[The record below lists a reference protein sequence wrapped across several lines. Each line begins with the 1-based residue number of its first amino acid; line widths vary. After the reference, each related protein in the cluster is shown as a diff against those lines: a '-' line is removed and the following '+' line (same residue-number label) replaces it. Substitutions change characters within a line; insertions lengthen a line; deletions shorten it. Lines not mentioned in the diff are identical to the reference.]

1 MPETRTARACW
12 TSCAVALCSAV
23 CAAAL
28 AQAPGPR
35 IALRWSAPSECP
47 SSSAVSGEVDRILG
61 ERGARPAK
69 PLEVNATVT
78 GTAGS
83 YRVRVETA
91 GSDGPR
97 VRIIEGRSCAA
108 IADATALIIALVI
121 DPTVVPPEPVRP
133 SPPETAASPTP
144 PTPPAPPTAPA
155 PPATSSAAP
164 RPSAP
169 APTTTVAAPTP
180 PPLPPRTPA
189 AARTPLFR
197 SFRVAGWAGAD
208 VGSLPGVAPG
218 FGIEAAAILGAFRL
232 ELGGELYPDRHA
244 LVAKGSPFGGDVG
257 LVAGYGG
264 VCYKPLATP
273 TFELGPCAEME
284 LGRLHATGAGADH
297 TTSGASLWAAP
308 RAGVLFGVFPLS
320 FLGLRVHAAAAFPLE
335 RPEFVLDNVPGRV
348 VHQPGPV
355 AGRLEWGVEA
365 RF

>member
-1 MPETRTARACW
+1 VAVLAWGVACG
-12 TSCAVALCSAV
+12 AIDGGAVVVAFAGGVVAFAGVVVAFAGGVVAL
-23 CAAAL
+23 
-28 AQAPGPR
+28 
-35 IALRWSAPSECP
+35 
-47 SSSAVSGEVDRILG
+47 D
-61 ERGARPAK
+61 
-69 PLEVNATVT
+69 
-78 GTAGS
+78 
-83 YRVRVETA
+83 
-91 GSDGPR
+91 
-97 VRIIEGRSCAA
+97 AA
-108 IADATALIIALVI
+108 I
-121 DPTVVPPEPVRP
+121 
-133 SPPETAASPTP
+133 
-144 PTPPAPPTAPA
+144 
-155 PPATSSAAP
+155 
-164 RPSAP
+164 
-169 APTTTVAAPTP
+169 
-180 PPLPPRTPA
+180 PA
-189 AARTPLFR
+189 AA
-197 SFRVAGWAGAD
+197 VAVCAGWAGAD

-264 VCYKPLATP
+264 VCYNPLATP